1 MRTHR
6 IIATTVGTC
15 SVAWAIVA
23 PSATASS
30 AVIETGAPSAS
41 AWSPDPTATLR
52 PPRDRHHENT
62 ASAVAAGIALRYLG
76 VPYVWG
82 GASPAGF
89 DCSGLPAYAYAQVG
103 ISVPHYTVAIWNAF
117 PKVPSDELQV
127 GDLVFFHDL
136 GHMGLYLG
144 GGRFVHAPHTG
155 DVVKVSDLATYPDY
169 VGAVRPG

>member
-1 MRTHR
+1 MRRRGATGVA
-6 IIATTVGTC
+6 IAVVAAVCAVGAGGA
-15 SVAWAIVA
+15 S
-23 PSATASS
+23 ASS
-30 AVIETGAPSAS
+30 TAAAEGRPTAS
-41 AWSPDPTATLR
+41 AWSPTRGAAETAWAPLPGGR
-52 PPRDRHHENT
+52 GN
-62 ASAVAAGIALRYLG
+62 AAAAAIAMQFQG

-117 PKVPSDELQV
+117 PQVPSDRLQA

-136 GHMGLYLG
+136 GHMGIYIG
-144 GGRFVHAPHTG
+144 GGRFVHSPHTG
-155 DVVKVSDLATYPDY
+155 DVVKVSDLGTYSGY

>member
-1 MRTHR
+1 MTNHR
-6 IIATTVGTC
+6 IIAATTVTC
-15 SVAWAIVA
+15 SFAWAIVA
-23 PSATASS
+23 QSASASS
-30 AVIETGAPSAS
+30 TVVETGAPSAS
-41 AWSPDPTATLR
+41 AWSPGATANTR
-52 PPRDRHHENT
+52 APGNRHHENR
-62 ASAVAAGIALRYLG
+62 ANAVAASIALRYLG
-76 VPYVWG
+76 VPYLWG

-103 ISVPHYTVAIWNAF
+103 IVVPHYTVAIWNAF
-117 PKVPSDELQV
+117 PKVSNETLQV

-155 DVVKVSDLATYPDY
+155 DVVKVSDLATYPGY